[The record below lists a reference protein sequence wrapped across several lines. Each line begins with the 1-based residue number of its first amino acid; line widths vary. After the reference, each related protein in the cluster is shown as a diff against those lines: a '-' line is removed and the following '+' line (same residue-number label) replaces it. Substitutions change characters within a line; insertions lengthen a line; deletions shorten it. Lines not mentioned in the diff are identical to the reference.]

1 MIIGAHIHRAAIF
14 LSSILHTFQSIPMEL
29 RILFGSFRKP
39 VPQLHIPFI
48 IIIEQNNQEVL
59 SGMRINMDQPFLFI
73 WNLQLAFYSI
83 VQRISKNRTDIHR
96 IHKIKKCTINNA
108 GHGNTMLLA
117 IQCLQS
123 KHNIQHIISGFILC
137 LVILQLFFHLIQIS
151 IALVHI
157 FLCTQGN
164 DVMLQIVILVVD
176 QFHCLTGLL
185 ILCILIVKKI
195 LDTFQLI
202 THAKIHTL
210 HMVSIHNGN
219 ASQIHQGS
227 YVINL
232 VRVISIK
239 RKIRSYKSKVAHAEN
254 SQSDNDIGSQFLASN
269 I

>member
-1 MIIGAHIHRAAIF
+1 MKPMIIGAHIHRTPIF
-14 LSSILHTFQSIPMEL
+14 LCGIQHTLQPIPMEL
-29 RILFGSFRKP
+29 RILFGGFRKS
-39 VPQLHIPFI
+39 VPQFHIPFI
-48 IIIEQNNQEVL
+48 IIIKQDNQKVL

-73 WNLQLAFYSI
+73 WNLQFAFYSI

-164 DVMLQIVILVVD
+164 DVMLQIVVLVID
-176 QFHCLTGLL
+176 QFHCFPGLF
-185 ILCILIVKKI
+185 ILGILIVKKI

-210 HMVSIHNGN
+210 YMVSIHSGN

-239 RKIRSYKSKVAHAEN
+239 RKIGSNEPEIAHTEN
-254 SQSDNDIGSQFLASN
+254 SQSDDGIRG
-269 I
+269 